1 MNNPSA
7 PPTSVRLRVE
17 GHVQGVGFRYST
29 LDVARQ
35 FRVTGYV
42 MNLPDGAVEIV
53 AEGPSSEVAAFLA
66 ALRRMPVYRNVT
78 RESLQEEAGGARHAD
93 FRIRFV

>member
-1 MNNPSA
+1 MKDA
-7 PPTSVRLRVE
+7 PAQTTSVRLRVE
-17 GHVQGVGFRYST
+17 GRVQGVGFRYST

-53 AEGPSSEVAAFLA
+53 AEGTPSEVAAFLA

-78 RESLQEEAGGARHAD
+78 RESLQETAGGARHTD
-93 FRIRFV
+93 FRIRFI

>member
-1 MNNPSA
+1 MSNA
-7 PPTSVRLRVE
+7 PWPTASVRLRVE

-42 MNLPDGAVEIV
+42 MNLPDGAVELV
-53 AEGPSSEVAAFLA
+53 AEGAPSEVAAFLA

-78 RESLQEEAGGARHAD
+78 RELLCEEAGGPRHAN
-93 FRIRFV
+93 FRIRFS